1 MQLSLTSLRHIFP
14 SMTQDRKHYLKVAFI
29 AYTAWIIA
37 FEAIGRYV
45 ATLPTIDITSALDRQ
60 IPLVP
65 GWVWIYMCCY
75 FFPFVPLLIARD
87 WHRFNRGLIAIV
99 FANVAAFIVYLAFP
113 VAIPRPALG
122 SSLSEH
128 ALAFIYAI
136 DFNPAV
142 TELPSLH
149 VTFSWLVYFM
159 CRHQGLSR
167 IKESLVLS
175 MAILISFSTLFVKQ
189 HLIVDVIAGLALATS
204 TWYFAGKVYPL
215 LTKPRVDAPL
225 ALRQLTMRL
234 VPFVLVYGVALFL
247 FTRA

>member
-1 MQLSLTSLRHIFP
+1 MDQE
-14 SMTQDRKHYLKVAFI
+14 RKHYLKVAFV
-29 AYTAWIIA
+29 AYTLWIIA

-45 ATLPTIDITSALDRQ
+45 ATLPTIDITSSFDRQ
-60 IPLVP
+60 IPLIP
-65 GWVWIYMCCY
+65 AWVWIYMGCY
-75 FFPFVPLLIARD
+75 IFPFVPLFAAKD

-99 FANVAAFIVYLAFP
+99 FANVAAFIVYLVFP
-113 VAIPRPALG
+113 VAIPRPVLG
-122 SSLSEH
+122 TSLSEK

-159 CRHQGLSR
+159 CRKQGLSR
-167 IKESLVLS
+167 LKLGLV
-175 MAILISFSTLFVKQ
+175 MTVAILITLSTMFVKQ

-204 TWYFAGKVYPL
+204 TWYLAGKVYPL
-215 LTKPRVDAPL
+215 LTKGRVEAPL
-225 ALRQLTMRL
+225 ALKQLTVRL

-247 FTRA
+247 FARAY